1 MNPWTTTS
9 LVGRLFVKDLIEA
22 DGGHRTV
29 SFQSISQEAKITRQK
44 AWDSVARCL
53 VDVTQKSPEK
63 PKFESVEV
71 QT

>member
-1 MNPWTTTS
+1 MNPWTTDR

-44 AWDSVARCL
+44 AWDL
-53 VDVTQKSPEK
+53 VDVTPRKAQKSPEK
-63 PKFESVEV
+63 VKFESVEV